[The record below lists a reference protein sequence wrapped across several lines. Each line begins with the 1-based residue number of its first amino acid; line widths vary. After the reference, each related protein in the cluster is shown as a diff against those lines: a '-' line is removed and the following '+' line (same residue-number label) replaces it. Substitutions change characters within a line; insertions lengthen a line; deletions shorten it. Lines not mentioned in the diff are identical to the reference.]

1 MTAKSGNTK
10 RLTGG
15 MPAHQPTEETRNLV
29 KTWARVG
36 TTQLVIAR
44 ELGISEDT
52 LSKYYACEL
61 ADASARGVA
70 TVASSLYAKAI
81 AGDTTAMIFFL
92 KTRGRW
98 REKDDVVTDERA
110 REIAERFAALDIVK
124 VLQAQRPSKDQTS
137 TIQ

>member
-1 MTAKSGNTK
+1 MKTSAIKKNPGT
-10 RLTGG
+10 
-15 MPAHQPTEETRNLV
+15 PAHVPTDETRHLV
-29 KTWARVG
+29 KTWAQVG

-44 ELGISEDT
+44 ELGINELT
-52 LSKYYACEL
+52 LQKYYRDEL
-61 ADASARGVA
+61 SEATARGVA

-124 VLQAQRPSKDQTS
+124 TLQAQRPSKDQTS